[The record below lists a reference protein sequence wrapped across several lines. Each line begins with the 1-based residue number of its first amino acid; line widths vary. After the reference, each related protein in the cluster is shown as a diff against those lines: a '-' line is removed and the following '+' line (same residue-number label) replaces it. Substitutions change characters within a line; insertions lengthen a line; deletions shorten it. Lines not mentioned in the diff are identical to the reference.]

1 MTVDNDLPIKC
12 VLNKTRQDEKY
23 RLIIDCRYFIKKI
36 QSKNKN
42 FITNIHEGDQI
53 LKVNRSKFPI
63 ETVFIDEFRS
73 MIFQLNV

>member
-12 VLNKTRQDEKY
+12 VLNKTRQDDKY

-42 FITNIHEGDQI
+42 LMTNIHEGDQI
-53 LKVNRSKFPI
+53 LQVKKNTFSI
-63 ETVFIDEFRS
+63 E
-73 MIFQLNV
+73 